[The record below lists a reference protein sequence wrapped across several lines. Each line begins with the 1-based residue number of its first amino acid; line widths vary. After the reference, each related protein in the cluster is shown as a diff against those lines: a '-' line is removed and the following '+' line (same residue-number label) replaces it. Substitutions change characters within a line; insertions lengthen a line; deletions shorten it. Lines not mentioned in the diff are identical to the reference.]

1 MTESQ
6 TLTEISEL
14 GKEMMTAQH
23 QKKVQQTFEKLW
35 QEELYDHCIIDA
47 N

>member
-6 TLTEISEL
+6 TLTVISEL

-23 QKKVQQTFEKLW
+23 QTKVDQTLEKLL
-35 QEELYDHCIIDA
+35 QEALYDHCIIDA